1 MRQKRSNRWRLTYH
15 HPIDTPPE
23 QAAMTIRIAII
34 GAGISGIAS
43 ARQLADIAEVSLFE
57 KSRGLGGRMS
67 TRRTETYSFDH
78 AAQFFTA
85 RSPEF
90 QHTLDTLGES
100 VAQPWTAK
108 VLTLEANKKP
118 YKRLWFEPHYVGL
131 PGMNALT
138 KALAANL
145 NIFRGTRICRIE
157 AVRNCWR
164 LWNEKQQA
172 LGDFDWVICSAPAP
186 QTRELLPDSFC
197 GHQALDAARYSPCL
211 TLMLGFEQH
220 LPSNFDAALVRN
232 EPVAWVSLNNSKP
245 GRPPSTSLVVQSDNH
260 WAEENLDRNDSEITN
275 SLLSSLHRVT
285 GVRGEQA
292 SYMALHRWLY
302 ARVEAALE
310 TDFLIDKVQKLAAC
324 GDWCLGNRVEDA
336 YLSGDRL
343 GRQLRNEIQ

>member
-1 MRQKRSNRWRLTYH
+1 
-15 HPIDTPPE
+15 
-23 QAAMTIRIAII
+23 MTTRIAII
-34 GAGISGIAS
+34 GAGISGIAT

-100 VAQPWTAK
+100 VAQPWTAR

-118 YKRLWFEPHYVGL
+118 FKRLWFESHYVGL

-145 NIFRGTRICRIE
+145 NIFRGTKICRIE
-157 AVRNCWR
+157 AVKKSWR
-164 LWNEKQQA
+164 LWDDKQQA
-172 LGDFDWVICSAPAP
+172 HGDFDWVICSAPAP
-186 QTRELLPDSFC
+186 QTRALLPDSFC
-197 GHQALDAARYSPCL
+197 DHRALDAVRYSPCFA
-211 TLMLGFEQH
+211 LMLGFNEH
-220 LPSNFDAALVRN
+220 LPCNFDAALVRN
-232 EPVAWVSLNNSKP
+232 EPVAWVSFNNSKP
-245 GRPPSTSLVVQSDNH
+245 GRHPSVSLVVQSDNH
-260 WAEENLDRNDSEITN
+260 WAEQNLDSNENEIIE

-292 SYMALHRWLY
+292 DYMSLHRWRF
-302 ARVEAALE
+302 ARVETALT
-310 TDFLIDKVQKLAAC
+310 TDFLVDKKHKLAAC

-336 YLSGDRL
+336 YLSGERL
-343 GRQLRNEIQ
+343 GRHLRNKIR